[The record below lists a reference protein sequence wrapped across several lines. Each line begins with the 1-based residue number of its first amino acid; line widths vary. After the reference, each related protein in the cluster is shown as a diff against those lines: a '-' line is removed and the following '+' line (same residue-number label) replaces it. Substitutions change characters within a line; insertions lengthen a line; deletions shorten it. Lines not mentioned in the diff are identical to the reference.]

1 MSLMVHQLLQSC
13 MRRLRR
19 RLIMAKKRVPVTN
32 RFGRGAD
39 AFFGPATEEEEEE
52 KQEAGTPGLQQ
63 NSMQGTQLSTGSQ
76 RASEQT
82 NQQDSVQ
89 VGQDAGKSAFMKA
102 TYYITREQ
110 DMKLERLRLARRQQG
125 ERVDKSALVR
135 EAIDQLPE

>member
-1 MSLMVHQLLQSC
+1 
-13 MRRLRR
+13 
-19 RLIMAKKRVPVTN
+19 MAKKRVPVTN

-52 KQEAGTPGLQQ
+52 KQDTGIPVQQEAGTPGLQQ